1 MKIIRTILQSIA
13 NVFRLKDQP
22 VWLRRIFQLYIF
34 VAVCAPL
41 LANKEPLLLLKNGS
55 LTSPAF
61 QSSPYIKVN
70 KNGNELSVLRSAIDW
85 TSFEADFKLFAII
98 PYDPSSSDILN
109 YNYVSPFEKQWRKDP
124 GGSSELQ
131 VLPLH
136 FRHWLGT
143 TKTGA
148 DVLSGLIYSTRL
160 SLLIGFLSMLIASI
174 IGIIIG
180 SLAGYFG
187 DKGLR
192 VQKLNLLIAFLLLV
206 PAWYYI
212 FVFPK
217 SSIEL
222 SAEMNQGSSNSFLFL
237 KIILFVFILL
247 LPFNLKRLR
256 SKKESMNK
264 GIFIPIDS
272 IVSRFLELFL
282 SVPRLIL
289 IITLAAISRP
299 SVLSLILILG
309 FTSWTGIAR
318 MVRAE
323 FIRLR
328 ESGFVDATS
337 SLGFSPTRKIFFHLL
352 PNAFEPLR
360 VGIIFGVAGAI
371 LAEAGLSF
379 LGIGLSP
386 DTVTWGSMLAAG
398 REQFSAWW
406 LVVFPGLA
414 ISVLLLIL
422 NRMSDEKKHLPLEK
436 LL

>member
-1 MKIIRTILQSIA
+1 
-13 NVFRLKDQP
+13 
-22 VWLRRIFQLYIF
+22 
-34 VAVCAPL
+34 
-41 LANKEPLLLLKNGS
+41 
-55 LTSPAF
+55 
-61 QSSPYIKVN
+61 
-70 KNGNELSVLRSAIDW
+70 
-85 TSFEADFKLFAII
+85 
-98 PYDPSSSDILN
+98 
-109 YNYVSPFEKQWRKDP
+109 
-124 GGSSELQ
+124 
-131 VLPLH
+131 
-136 FRHWLGT
+136 
-143 TKTGA
+143 
-148 DVLSGLIYSTRL
+148 
-160 SLLIGFLSMLIASI
+160 
-174 IGIIIG
+174 
-180 SLAGYFG
+180 
-187 DKGLR
+187 
-192 VQKLNLLIAFLLLV
+192 
-206 PAWYYI
+206 
-212 FVFPK
+212 
-217 SSIEL
+217 
-222 SAEMNQGSSNSFLFL
+222 
-237 KIILFVFILL
+237 
-247 LPFNLKRLR
+247 
-256 SKKESMNK
+256 MNK

-422 NRMSDEKKHLPLEK
+422 NRMSDEKKHLALEK